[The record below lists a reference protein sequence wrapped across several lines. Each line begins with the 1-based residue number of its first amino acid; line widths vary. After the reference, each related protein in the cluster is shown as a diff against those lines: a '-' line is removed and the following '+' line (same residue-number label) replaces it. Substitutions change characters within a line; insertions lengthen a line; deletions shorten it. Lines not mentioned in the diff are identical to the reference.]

1 MTRPIIAILRGVT
14 PEEVLAVADAILQAG
29 IEKIEVPLNSP
40 SPLDSIEALAKA
52 YDDQALIGA
61 GTVLTP
67 QEVAQVHQAGGRL
80 VVSPNCDVEVIRA
93 TTAAGLES
101 WPGIFTPSEAL
112 TALKAGATGLKL
124 FPGDMAMARTPAL
137 SHGRPTMSMIATIP
151 PLAIL
156 PMPNTPFKT
165 GAPSAIKAHKRSM
178 RLGGMCFGPWNMTV
192 STSWICPIK
201 P

>member
-101 WPGIFTPSEAL
+101 WPGIFTPS
-112 TALKAGATGLKL
+112 
-124 FPGDMAMARTPAL
+124 
-137 SHGRPTMSMIATIP
+137 
-151 PLAIL
+151 
-156 PMPNTPFKT
+156 
-165 GAPSAIKAHKRSM
+165 
-178 RLGGMCFGPWNMTV
+178 
-192 STSWICPIK
+192 
-201 P
+201 

>member
-67 QEVAQVHQAGGRL
+67 QEVAQVH
-80 VVSPNCDVEVIRA
+80 
-93 TTAAGLES
+93 
-101 WPGIFTPSEAL
+101 
-112 TALKAGATGLKL
+112 
-124 FPGDMAMARTPAL
+124 
-137 SHGRPTMSMIATIP
+137 
-151 PLAIL
+151 
-156 PMPNTPFKT
+156 FK
-165 GAPSAIKAHKRSM
+165 PKFI
-178 RLGGMCFGPWNMTV
+178 
-192 STSWICPIK
+192 
-201 P
+201 